1 VKPRP
6 GNVFD
11 DLGFADA
18 EERTTKVALAVELNR
33 ILKAKGLTQ
42 AAAAK
47 LLDVNQPK
55 ISALL
60 NYRLDGFSVERLL
73 NFLTALGQDVQ
84 ITIRS
89 AQSGR
94 APGRISIARIS
105 RIRNEIHN

>member
-1 VKPRP
+1 VKPRT
-6 GNVFD
+6 GNVFE

-18 EERTTKVALAVELNR
+18 AKRTTKVALAVELNR
-33 ILKAKGLTQ
+33 ILKSKGLTQ

-47 LLDVNQPK
+47 LLDANQPK

-73 NFLTALGQDVQ
+73 NFLTALGQDVH

-89 AQSGR
+89 ALPGR